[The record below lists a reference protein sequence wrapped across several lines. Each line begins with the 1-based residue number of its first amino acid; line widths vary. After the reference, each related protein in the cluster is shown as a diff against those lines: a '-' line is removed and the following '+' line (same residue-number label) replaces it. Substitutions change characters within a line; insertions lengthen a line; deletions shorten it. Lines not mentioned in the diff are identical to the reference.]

1 MQLIRLEQALQLS
14 RNEVIE
20 KSKAYLSGSM
30 AATEAALRFDR
41 QYVRAEGCVL
51 YDVQGNEYLDFVG
64 GYGSVSLGHNHPRL
78 LDAVRR
84 VEQYPKIMQTAMQ
97 HLPAA
102 LADNLA
108 RVTPGNL
115 CRTFFCNSGAE
126 AVEGALKLA
135 RAVTGRPKFVYCH
148 GAFHGKTFGA
158 LSVMGRTKYREPF
171 EPLLQP
177 TAAIPYGDLA
187 ALEKELAG
195 GNVAAFIVEPI
206 QGEAGVIVPPPGF
219 LAGARELCTKH
230 GALLIADEVQ
240 TGLGR
245 TGKMFACEWEDV
257 VPDVLCLAKALGGG
271 MVAAGAYVTLDQH
284 WRKAYGSLDRAIMH
298 SSTFGGYWGN
308 AIACAVGI
316 TTLEIIQDEKLIEQ
330 AREKGEYFLA
340 RLRALKEKYQVIK
353 DVRGRGLLIGLE
365 LSDKG
370 TGLVNKLSF
379 GVLDKLAEEYMA
391 TLLAVE
397 LINRHRIATVYTL
410 NNPSVIR
417 LEPPLTVTKEQ
428 IDRTVDA
435 IEDVLSRSKSFLGLA
450 AKGLGAVFS
459 RR

>member
-1 MQLIRLEQALQLS
+1 M
-14 RNEVIE
+14 
-20 KSKAYLSGSM
+20 
-30 AATEAALRFDR
+30 
-41 QYVRAEGCVL
+41 
-51 YDVQGNEYLDFVG
+51 
-64 GYGSVSLGHNHPRL
+64 
-78 LDAVRR
+78 
-84 VEQYPKIMQTAMQ
+84 
-97 HLPAA
+97 
-102 LADNLA
+102 
-108 RVTPGNL
+108 
-115 CRTFFCNSGAE
+115 
-126 AVEGALKLA
+126 
-135 RAVTGRPKFVYCH
+135 
-148 GAFHGKTFGA
+148 
-158 LSVMGRTKYREPF
+158 
-171 EPLLQP
+171 
-177 TAAIPYGDLA
+177 
-187 ALEKELAG
+187 
-195 GNVAAFIVEPI
+195 
-206 QGEAGVIVPPPGF
+206 
-219 LAGARELCTKH
+219 
-230 GALLIADEVQ
+230 
-240 TGLGR
+240 
-245 TGKMFACEWEDV
+245 
-257 VPDVLCLAKALGGG
+257 GGG